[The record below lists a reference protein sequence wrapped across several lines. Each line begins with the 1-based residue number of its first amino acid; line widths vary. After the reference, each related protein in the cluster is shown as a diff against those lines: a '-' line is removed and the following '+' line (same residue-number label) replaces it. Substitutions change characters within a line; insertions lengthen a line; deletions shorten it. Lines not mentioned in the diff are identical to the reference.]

1 MNSREFVKRRK
12 QLMSVMG
19 SDSMAILPA
28 APLRIRNR
36 DVEHVY
42 RQDSDFYYLTGFG
55 EAEAV
60 AVLMPGH
67 RSRYILFCRE
77 RDPAKAAWDG
87 DLAGPEGAV
96 EHFGADD
103 AYPISDIDDILP
115 GLLEKCERVYYT
127 MGAHPEFDQN
137 LIGWINGLRTSGQ
150 RGAHAPEELIALTHH
165 LHEMRLFKSP
175 AEVSAMRKAAKIAA
189 GAHQRAMRLTRPGLH
204 EYTIE
209 AEYLHE
215 FRRHDAVPSYPP
227 IVGGG
232 ANACVLH
239 YRANN
244 ARLADGD
251 LLLVDAGCE
260 YDYYASDVTRTWPV
274 NGTFT
279 EPQRAIYQ
287 IVLDAQQ
294 AAIDQVRV
302 GNHWNDPH
310 EAAVRKITTGLIK
323 IGLLKGT
330 PAKLIR
336 DEAYKKFFFHRTGHW
351 IGMDVHDVG
360 DYKVDDQWRV
370 LEPGMVMTVEP
381 GIYIAP
387 GTRGVP
393 KKWHGIGVRIEDDVL
408 ITKKGPEIL
417 SGGLPSDPDQVEA
430 LASENQPAKRH
441 R

>member
-1 MNSREFVKRRK
+1 MNSSEFVRRRK
-12 QLMSVMG
+12 QLMSMMG
-19 SDSMAILPA
+19 GESMAILPSS
-28 APLRIRNR
+28 PMRIRNR
-36 DVEHVY
+36 DVEHPY
-42 RQDSDFYYLTGFG
+42 RQDSDFYYLTGFD

-60 AVLMPGH
+60 AVLMPGQK
-67 RSRYILFCRE
+67 SKYVLFCRE
-77 RDPAKAAWDG
+77 RDPHKEAWDG

-103 AYPISDIDDILP
+103 AYPIADIDDILP

-127 MGAHPEFDQN
+127 MGAHPDFDQN
-137 LIGWINGLRTSGQ
+137 LIGWINRLRAGGQ
-150 RGAHAPEELIALTHH
+150 RGAHAPEELIAIEH
-165 LHEMRLFKSP
+165 LLHDMRLFKSR
-175 AEVSAMRKAAKIAA
+175 AEISTMRKAAKIAVA
-189 GAHQRAMRLTRPGLH
+189 AHKRAMSLTRPGLH
-204 EYTIE
+204 EYAIE

-215 FRRHDAVPSYPP
+215 FRRNGAVPSYPA

-244 ARLADGD
+244 ARLVDGD

-260 YDYYASDVTRTWPV
+260 YDYYASDITRTWPV

-279 EPQRAIYQ
+279 APQRAIYE
-287 IVLDAQQ
+287 IVLDAQR
-294 AAIDQVRV
+294 AAIEQVQV

-310 EAAVRKITTGLIK
+310 EAAVRKITKGLIK
-323 IGLLKGT
+323 VGLLKGT

-336 DEAYKKFFFHRTGHW
+336 EEAYKKFFIHRTGHW

-360 DYKVDDQWRV
+360 DYKVDDQWRL
-370 LEPGMVMTVEP
+370 LEAGMVMTVEP

-408 ITKKGPEIL
+408 VTKKGPDVL
-417 SGGLPSDPDQVEA
+417 SSGLPSDPDEVEA
-430 LASENQPAKRH
+430 LASENQKPGR
-441 R
+441 RR